1 MNRILLVE
9 DDRNTLEGLAE
20 ILSMEDYDVV
30 KAIDGK
36 SGIREIKNSSFNVL
50 LTDLVL
56 PDFDGLELA
65 NLAWKEQNEIMV
77 VILTAYGS
85 VKHAVSAMK
94 KGVFDYLTKPID
106 IDELLIVLKK
116 AINQQKLRYDYIAL
130 KDEIKEKYHYDDII
144 GGSGKMQQ
152 VFRQVDKIAGSDA
165 TILIRGESG
174 TGKELIA
181 RAIHYNSP
189 RKNKEL
195 MELNCSSIPE
205 TLLESELFGHE
216 KGSFTGAHKQMKGK
230 FETAD
235 GGTIFLDEIGELSSN
250 VQVKLL
256 RFLQEKRFNRVGGTA
271 FVSVDIRLITATNAD
286 LELALEKG
294 KFREDLYYRLN
305 VIPINIP
312 ALRERPEDI
321 PPLTEHFIQKF
332 AKKNSKIIEGIN
344 SEALEIFVKYAWPG
358 NVRELENAI
367 ENAVVMTEN
376 NVITPDDLPFY
387 IKTSHRNIRLPDFS
401 QLDGMNYRNQLEYA
415 DKMIIKKA
423 LEETKGN
430 KTHAAKRL
438 GFSIRTMRNKVN
450 KYDL

>member
-1 MNRILLVE
+1 MDRILLVE

-20 ILSMEDYDVV
+20 ILTMENYEVV
-30 KAIDGK
+30 KANDGK
-36 SGIREIKNSSFNVL
+36 TAVRDLKNSSFNIL

-65 NLAWKEQNEIMV
+65 NIAWQEQNEIMV
-77 VILTAYGS
+77 VIMTAYGS

-130 KDEIKEKYHYDDII
+130 KDEIKEKYQYDDII

-152 VFRQVDKIAGSDA
+152 IFRQVDKIAGSDA
-165 TILIRGESG
+165 TVLIRGESG
-174 TGKELIA
+174 TGKELIV

-216 KGSFTGAHKQMKGK
+216 KGAFTGAYKQKKGK
-230 FETAD
+230 FEIAD
-235 GGTIFLDEIGELSSN
+235 GGTIFLDEIGEMSSN

-256 RFLQEKRFNRVGGTA
+256 RFLQEKRFNRVGGTT
-271 FVSVDIRLITATNAD
+271 FVTVDIRLIAATNAD
-286 LELALEKG
+286 LEQAMEKG
-294 KFREDLYYRLN
+294 KFREDLFYRLN
-305 VIPINIP
+305 VIPIHIP
-312 ALRERPEDI
+312 TLRERPEDI
-321 PPLTEHFIQKF
+321 PALTEHFIRKF
-332 AKKNSKIIEGIN
+332 AQKNNKVIDGID
-344 SEALEIFVKYAWPG
+344 SESMDIFVKYAWPG

-376 NVITPDDLPFY
+376 NVIMPEDLPFY
-387 IKTSHRNIRLPDFS
+387 IKNSQRNISLPDFS
-401 QLDGMNYRNQLEYA
+401 QLDGMNYRHQLEHA
-415 DKMIIKKA
+415 DKMIIKRA
-423 LEETKGN
+423 LEETNGN
-430 KTHAAKRL
+430 KTHAAKKL

>member
-1 MNRILLVE
+1 MDRILLVE
-9 DDRNTLEGLAE
+9 DDRNTLEGLSE
-20 ILSMEDYDVV
+20 ILSMENYEVV

-36 SGIREIKNSSFNVL
+36 SGIRELKNNSFNVL

-65 NLAWKEQNEIMV
+65 NMAWQEQNEIMV
-77 VILTAYGS
+77 VIMTAFGS

-116 AINQQKLRYDYIAL
+116 AINQQKLHYDYIAL
-130 KDEIKEKYHYDDII
+130 KDELKEKYQYDGII
-144 GGSGKMQQ
+144 VGSGKMQQ
-152 VFRQVDKIAGSDA
+152 VLRQVDKIAGSDA
-165 TILIRGESG
+165 TVLIRGESG

-216 KGSFTGAHKQMKGK
+216 KGAFTGAHKQIKGK
-230 FETAD
+230 FEIAD
-235 GGTIFLDEIGELSSN
+235 GGTIFLDEIGEMSSN

-256 RFLQEKRFNRVGGTA
+256 RFLQEKRFNRVGGTS
-271 FVSVDIRLITATNAD
+271 FVTVEIRLIAATNAD
-286 LELALEKG
+286 LEMALEKG

-305 VIPINIP
+305 VIPIHIP

-321 PPLTEHFIQKF
+321 TPLTEHFIQKF
-332 AKKNSKIIEGIN
+332 AQKNNKAIDGIDE
-344 SEALEIFVKYAWPG
+344 EAMDIFIKYTWPG

-376 NVITPDDLPFY
+376 TIIKAEDLPFY
-387 IKTSHRNIRLPDFS
+387 IKNSHKNISLPDFS
-401 QLDGMNYRNQLEYA
+401 QLEGMNYRIQLEHA

-423 LEETKGN
+423 LEESKGN

>member
-1 MNRILLVE
+1 MDRILLVE

-20 ILSMEDYDVV
+20 ILSMENYDVV

-36 SGIREIKNSSFNVL
+36 SAVRELKNNSFNVL

-65 NLAWKEQNEIMV
+65 NSAWKDQNEIMV
-77 VILTAYGS
+77 VILTAFGS

-130 KDEIKEKYHYDDII
+130 KDEIKEKYNYDDII
-144 GGSGKMQQ
+144 GSSGKMQQ
-152 VFRQVDKIAGSDA
+152 VLRKVDKIAGSDA

-174 TGKELIA
+174 TGKELIV

-195 MELNCSSIPE
+195 MEINCSSIPE

-216 KGSFTGAHKQMKGK
+216 KGSFTGAYKTMKGK
-230 FETAD
+230 FEIAD
-235 GGTIFLDEIGELSSN
+235 GGTIFLDEIGELSLN

-256 RFLQEKRFNRVGGTA
+256 RFLQEKRFNRVGGTG
-271 FVSVDIRLITATNAD
+271 FISVDVRLIAATNAD
-286 LELALEKG
+286 LEMAMEKG

-312 ALRERPEDI
+312 ALREHSEDI

-332 AKKNSKIIEGIN
+332 AKKNKKLIDGID
-344 SEALEIFVKYAWPG
+344 SETLDICINYSWPG

-367 ENAVVMTEN
+367 ENAVVLTEN
-376 NVITPDDLPFY
+376 NVITVDDLPFY
-387 IKTSHRNIRLPDFS
+387 IKSSHGNIRLPDFS
-401 QLDGMNYRNQLEYA
+401 EMEGMNYRYQMEYA

-423 LEETKGN
+423 LEDTKGN

>member
-1 MNRILLVE
+1 MDRILLVE
-9 DDRNTLEGLAE
+9 DDRNTLEGLSE
-20 ILSMEDYDVV
+20 ILSMENYEVV
-30 KAIDGK
+30 RAIDGK
-36 SGIREIKNSSFNVL
+36 TGVRELKNSTFNVL

-65 NLAWKEQNEIMV
+65 NIAWQEQNEIMV
-77 VILTAYGS
+77 VIMTAYGS

-94 KGVFDYLTKPID
+94 KGVYDYLTKPID

-116 AINQQKLRYDYIAL
+116 AINQQKLRFDYIAL
-130 KDEIKEKYHYDDII
+130 KDENKGQNQYDDII

-165 TILIRGESG
+165 TVLIRGESG

-189 RKNKEL
+189 RKNKPL
-195 MELNCSSIPE
+195 LELNCSSIPE

-216 KGSFTGAHKQMKGK
+216 KGAFTGAHKQMKGK

-235 GGTIFLDEIGELSSN
+235 GGTIFLDEIGEMSSN

-256 RFLQEKRFNRVGGTA
+256 RFLQEKRFNRVGGTS
-271 FVSVDIRLITATNAD
+271 FVTVDIRLIAATNAD
-286 LELALEKG
+286 LEKALEKG

-305 VIPINIP
+305 VIPIHIP
-312 ALRERPEDI
+312 TLRERPEDI
-321 PPLTEHFIQKF
+321 SPLTEHFIKKF
-332 AKKNSKIIEGIN
+332 AQKNHKAIDGIDN
-344 SEALEIFVKYAWPG
+344 SAMKVLVKYAWPG

-376 NVITPDDLPFY
+376 SVIRPDDLPFY
-387 IKTSHRNIRLPDFS
+387 IKNSHNHINLPDFS
-401 QLDGMNYRNQLEYA
+401 QLEGMNYRNQLEHA

-423 LEETKGN
+423 LEETNGN
-430 KTHAAKRL
+430 KTHAAKKL

>member
-1 MNRILLVE
+1 MDRILLVE

-20 ILSMEDYDVV
+20 ILSMENYEVV

-36 SGIREIKNSSFNVL
+36 TGVRELKNSSFNVL

-65 NLAWKEQNEIMV
+65 NTAWKEHNEIMV
-77 VILTAYGS
+77 VILTAFGS
-85 VKHAVSAMK
+85 VKHAVGAMK

-106 IDELLIVLKK
+106 IDDLLIVLKK

-130 KDEIKEKYHYDDII
+130 KDENKEEYQYDDII

-165 TILIRGESG
+165 TVLIRGESG

-205 TLLESELFGHE
+205 SLIESELFGHE
-216 KGSFTGAHKQMKGK
+216 KGSFTGAHKQIKGK
-230 FETAD
+230 FEIAD

-256 RFLQEKRFNRVGGTA
+256 RFLQEKRFNRVGGSA
-271 FVSVDIRLITATNAD
+271 FITVDIRLIAATNAD
-286 LELALEKG
+286 LEQALEKG

-305 VIPINIP
+305 VIPIHIP

-332 AKKNSKIIEGIN
+332 AKKNNKIIENIDM
-344 SEALEIFVKYAWPG
+344 EAMEIFIKYAWPG

-367 ENAVVMTEN
+367 ENAVVMTEKD
-376 NVITPDDLPFY
+376 VITPDDLPFY
-387 IKTSHRNIRLPDFS
+387 IKTSHRHIRLPDLS
-401 QLDGMNYRNQLEYA
+401 DLDGMNYRNQLEYA

-423 LEETKGN
+423 LEDTKGN

>member
-1 MNRILLVE
+1 MDRILLIE
-9 DDRNTLEGLAE
+9 DDRNTLDGLAE
-20 ILSMEDYDVV
+20 ILSMENYEVV
-30 KAIDGK
+30 KAINGK
-36 SGIREIKNSSFNVL
+36 SGIRELKNSNFNVL

-56 PDFDGLELA
+56 PDMDGLDLA
-65 NLAWKEQNEIMV
+65 NSAWQEQNEIVV
-77 VILTAYGS
+77 VIMTAFGS

-106 IDELLIVLKK
+106 IDELFIVLKK

-130 KDEIKEKYHYDDII
+130 KDGNDDEHQYDDII

-152 VFRQVDKIAGSDA
+152 VFRQVNKIAGSDA
-165 TILIRGESG
+165 TVLIRGESG

-189 RKNKEL
+189 RKNKIL

-205 TLLESELFGHE
+205 NLLESELFGHE

-235 GGTIFLDEIGELSSN
+235 GGTVFLDEIGELSPN
-250 VQVKLL
+250 VQIKLL
-256 RFLQEKRFNRVGGTA
+256 RFLQEKRFNRVGGNI
-271 FVSVDIRLITATNAD
+271 FVTVDIRLIAATNAD
-286 LELALEKG
+286 LEAALENG
-294 KFREDLYYRLN
+294 TFRDDLYYRLN
-305 VIPINIP
+305 VIPIHIP

-321 PPLTEHFIQKF
+321 QPLTEHFIRKF
-332 AKKNSKIIEGIN
+332 AKKNNKSIEGIESDSLN
-344 SEALEIFVKYAWPG
+344 VLVTYTWPG
-358 NVRELENAI
+358 NVRELENAL

-376 NVITPDDLPFY
+376 KLISVDDLPFY
-387 IKTSHRNIRLPDFS
+387 IKNDQKDPDLPDFS
-401 QLDGMNYRNQLEYA
+401 KLEGMTYRSQLEYA

-423 LEETKGN
+423 LEDANGN

>member
-1 MNRILLVE
+1 MDRILLVE
-9 DDRNTLEGLAE
+9 DDRNTLEGLSE
-20 ILSMEDYDVV
+20 ILTMENYEVV

-36 SGIREIKNSSFNVL
+36 TAVRDLKNSSFNIL

-65 NLAWKEQNEIMV
+65 NIAWQEHNEIMV
-77 VILTAYGS
+77 VIMTAYGS

-130 KDEIKEKYHYDDII
+130 KNEIKEKYQYDDII

-152 VFRQVDKIAGSDA
+152 VFRQVDKISGSDA
-165 TILIRGESG
+165 TVLIRGESG
-174 TGKELIA
+174 TGKELIV

-216 KGSFTGAHKQMKGK
+216 KGAFTGAYKQKKGK
-230 FETAD
+230 FEIAD
-235 GGTIFLDEIGELSSN
+235 GGTIFLDEIGEMSSN

-256 RFLQEKRFNRVGGTA
+256 RFLQEKRFNRVGGTV
-271 FVSVDIRLITATNAD
+271 FVSVDIRLIAATNAD
-286 LELALEKG
+286 LEQAMEKG
-294 KFREDLYYRLN
+294 KFREDLFYRLN
-305 VIPINIP
+305 VIPIHIP
-312 ALRERPEDI
+312 TLRERPEDI
-321 PPLTEHFIQKF
+321 PALTEHFIRKF
-332 AKKNSKIIEGIN
+332 AQKNNKIIDGID
-344 SEALEIFVKYAWPG
+344 SDAMDIFVKYAWPG

-376 NVITPDDLPFY
+376 NVIMPEDLPFY
-387 IKTSHRNIRLPDFS
+387 IKNSHRNISLPDFS
-401 QLDGMNYRNQLEYA
+401 QLDGMNYRHQLEHA
-415 DKMIIKKA
+415 DKMIIKRA
-423 LEETKGN
+423 LEETNGN
-430 KTHAAKRL
+430 KTHAAKKL